1 MFDGMIFDFGARSS
15 DSPLVQSIWRSRSAG
30 GGSFL
35 STATSRWEMVV
46 TRQRECL
53 TLSLRGPET
62 QASNAPVPEDADF
75 FGITFRHGVF
85 LPGLPKKRLVNREI
99 HLSETLKN
107 DFEFLGSTWEFP
119 TFENAETFLSR
130 LIRADLL
137 AFDPLVEEALRGQ
150 AVYLS
155 QRSVQRRFLHVTG
168 LTQKTIQQI
177 ERARQASELLQGGAP
192 ISATAYQA
200 GYFDQ
205 AHLTNALRRYY
216 GQTPAQIASQSQFH
230 SGVFFQ
236 DADSLSLYNQ
246 VNNNQK
252 EDR

>member
-30 GGSFL
+30 GGSFI

-53 TLSLRGPET
+53 TLSLRGSET

-75 FGITFRHGVF
+75 FGITFKHGVF

-107 DFEFLGSTWEFP
+107 DFEFLGSTWEF
-119 TFENAETFLSR
+119 
-130 LIRADLL
+130 RADLL
-137 AFDPLVEEALRGQ
+137 AFDLLVEEALRGQ

-155 QRSVQRRFLHVTG
+155 QSSVQRRFLHVTG

-177 ERARQASELLQGGAP
+177 ERERQASELLQGGAP
-192 ISATAYQA
+192 ISETAYQA

-236 DADSLSLYNQ
+236 DADSLSSYNQ